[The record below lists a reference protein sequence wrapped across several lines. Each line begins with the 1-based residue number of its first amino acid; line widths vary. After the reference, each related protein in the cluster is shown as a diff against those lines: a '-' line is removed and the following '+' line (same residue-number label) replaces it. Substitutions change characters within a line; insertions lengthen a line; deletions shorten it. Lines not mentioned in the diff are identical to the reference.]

1 MATRNRMNTRERFWG
16 RVYHSMIKPVC
27 LACIGAVL
35 LNFTALIYGLD
46 SMYDLSAILGIPSIW
61 VIILVGFYTGA
72 VFLAGSVVGKYW
84 GE

>member
-1 MATRNRMNTRERFWG
+1 MDLKRQFWS
-16 RVYHSMIKPVC
+16 RVYQSAIKPVC

-46 SMYDLSAILGIPSIW
+46 SIYDLSALLGIPSIW
-61 VIILVGFYTGA
+61 VVILALFYTGA